1 MVKQQIKEEMSFLEH
16 LEVFRWHL
24 VRSVVV
30 ILSFAI
36 LAFIF
41 KGVVFDGI
49 LLAPKNPDFPTYRI
63 LCFFSKKL
71 GMGDALCMDEL
82 PFILMNINMSGQ
94 FSAHIMTSIIAG
106 FVVAFPYVFWE
117 IWRFIAPALYEKES
131 SVARGV
137 VFFSSTLFLF
147 GVVFG
152 YYVVSPLSVHF
163 LGSYQVSSSVA
174 NQISLNSFISTV
186 STVCLA
192 NGIIF
197 ELPILV
203 YFLTKV
209 GLITPDFM
217 RTYRKHALV
226 LTLIFSAIITPPDV
240 ASQVLVALPLM
251 ILYEISIKISARVLR
266 KQKKLKQDEIKS

>member
-1 MVKQQIKEEMSFLEH
+1 MAKQQIKEDMSFLEH

-41 KGVVFDGI
+41 KGIIFDGI
-49 LLAPKNPDFPTYRI
+49 LLAPKNPDFPTYKI
-63 LCFFSKKL
+63 LCLFSKKL
-71 GMGDALCMDEL
+71 GMRDALCMDEL

-94 FSAHIMTSIIAG
+94 FSAHIITSIIAG

-117 IWRFIAPALYEKES
+117 MWRFIAPALYEKES

-137 VFFSSTLFLF
+137 VFVSSTLFLF

-217 RTYRKHALV
+217 RNYRKHALV

-240 ASQVLVALPLM
+240 ASQILVALPLM
-251 ILYEISIKISARVLR
+251 ILYEIGIKISARVLR
-266 KQKKLKQDEIKS
+266 KQEKKLKKL